1 MLIAVSSDGVP
12 RLDRR
17 HVRRA
22 QTIEEIV
29 DVAVEV
35 MAEQGAAGLS
45 LGEVARRVGIRPP
58 SLYVYFDSKQAVY
71 DAVFAR
77 GWSQVLDTMERLG
90 LPDET
95 TELPAYLLEF
105 GERFVR
111 WTVEHPVYSQL
122 MGWRTVPGYVPS
134 PEAYQPAV
142 VVLARCGE
150 VMGRLQDLGLFDPQI
165 PLDEIV
171 RMWTVVTSGV
181 TSQQLANG
189 PQEPFEQGAFTTLM
203 PQIAA
208 MFRAHYAPRSPTPP
222 TRKGRRADQR

>member
-1 MLIAVSSDGVP
+1 MSLDPVP

-17 HVRRA
+17 HARRA
-22 QTIEEIV
+22 QTIEEII
-29 DVAVEV
+29 DVAVDV

-45 LGEVARRVGIRPP
+45 LGEVARRVGVRPP
-58 SLYVYFDSKQAVY
+58 SLYAYFDSKQAVY

-77 GWSQVLDTMERLG
+77 GWSQVHETMEELG
-90 LPDET
+90 YPDET
-95 TELPAYLLEF
+95 TDLPAYLLEF

-122 MGWRTVPGYVPS
+122 MGWRPVPGYVPS
-134 PEAYQPAV
+134 AEAYRPAV

-150 VMGRLQDLGLFDPQI
+150 VLGRLQELGLFDPRVSV
-165 PLDEIV
+165 DELV

-189 PQEPFEQGAFTTLM
+189 PQEPFEHGAFTTMM

-208 MFRAHYAPRSPTPP
+208 MFRAHYAPGQFTPP
-222 TRKGRRADQR
+222 TRKGRRAHQR